1 MEMLSYTLEEVQKN
15 RIRLR
20 EAESTE
26 HRLAV
31 LEQLLVRLTDV
42 AKETSPRQS
51 HSVTEEETKED
62 EPPVVSDS
70 DNSSSYDGT
79 VKYLYESG
87 TQGPL
92 GPRFGHCFEL
102 LL

>member
-15 RIRLR
+15 SIRLR
-20 EAESTE
+20 EAEATE

-31 LEQLLVRLTDV
+31 MEKLLLHLTGV

-51 HSVTEEETKED
+51 HSVTEEETKEA

-70 DNSSSYDGT
+70 DSLGLSLLVYNSTSRG
-79 VKYLYESG
+79 
-87 TQGPL
+87 
-92 GPRFGHCFEL
+92 
-102 LL
+102 

>member
-1 MEMLSYTLEEVQKN
+1 MHSTH
-15 RIRLR
+15 IH
-20 EAESTE
+20 EAEATE

-31 LEQLLVRLTDV
+31 LEKLLVRLTDV

-70 DNSSSYDGT
+70 D
-79 VKYLYESG
+79 KI
-87 TQGPL
+87 QII
-92 GPRFGHCFEL
+92 
-102 LL
+102 